1 VKRNTLVWDGLVR
14 SFHILFGVGFL
25 GAYLIA
31 KFLGEDSS
39 AFPYHM
45 MLGLTIA
52 LMAGLRIIWLIAG
65 TKWARITGLSLNP
78 VELAQYMGSVF
89 KKEAKQ
95 YAGHNPATSITLIVM
110 LLLALSLAF
119 TGYAYTQGN
128 EAFEE
133 IHPILANLF
142 LFTVILHVA
151 GVVLHSLV
159 HRDGIVFGM
168 VDGKKAVPDPDG
180 LERGAPVAAVLF
192 ILASAFFC
200 GSLFFSYNPSN
211 ATTRWPI
218 TGQVIQLGENER
230 EGGGEQ
236 SGEYEE
242 QENDD

>member
-1 VKRNTLVWDGLVR
+1 MKRNTLVWDGLVR

-25 GAYLIA
+25 GAYFIA
-31 KFLGEDSS
+31 KVLGQGS
-39 AFPYHM
+39 ASFPYHM

-52 LMAGLRIIWLIAG
+52 LMAVLRIIWLIAG
-65 TKWARITGLSLNP
+65 TKWARVTGLSLNP

-128 EAFEE
+128 ESFEE

-180 LERGAPVAAVLF
+180 LEGGAPVAAVLF

>member
-1 VKRNTLVWDGLVR
+1 MKRNTLVWDGLVR
-14 SFHILFGVGFL
+14 SFHILFGIGFL

-78 VELAQYMGSVF
+78 VELAQYMGSVL

-95 YAGHNPATSITLIVM
+95 YNGHNPATSITLIAM

-119 TGYAYTQGN
+119 TGYSYTQGN

-142 LFTVILHVA
+142 LFSVILHVA
-151 GVVLHSLV
+151 GVALHSFV
-159 HRDGIVFGM
+159 HRDGIVLGM
-168 VDGKKAVPDPDG
+168 VDGKKTVPEQDG
-180 LERGAPVAAVLF
+180 ISKGSPIAAGLF
-192 ILASAFFC
+192 IAASISFLAS
-200 GSLFFSYNPSN
+200 LLFSYNPSSG
-211 ATTRWPI
+211 TTRWPLS
-218 TGQVIQLGENER
+218 GQVIQLGENER
-230 EGGGEQ
+230 EGGGEE
-236 SGEYEE
+236 GEEHEE
-242 QENDD
+242 QEFED